1 MPDLL
6 CTSPSH
12 PFGVFY
18 RLQKLNE
25 DSVKSAMLCP
35 WCDWMRLY
43 EVHEGGVVYTKIPD
57 PYYKREEYR
66 AALLMRA
73 GPHPNEKR
81 GGREPGEM
89 RNMEERIDDFETEA
103 EMDRLAEE
111 KEEEPHA

>member
-12 PFGVFY
+12 PHGVFY

-43 EVHEGGVVYTKIPD
+43 EVHEGGVVYD
-57 PYYKREEYR
+57 PYYKREEFR

-73 GPHPNEKR
+73 GPHPDEKEKR
-81 GGREPGEM
+81 RGREPGEM
-89 RNMEERIDDFETEA
+89 RNMGERIDDFETEA
-103 EMDRLAEE
+103 EMARLAEE
-111 KEEEPHA
+111 KKEEPHA